1 MSRNKHKT
9 RKSAIFPSP
18 ISSYS
23 KISYNLYL
31 LTLKSLNSLKSGCCF
46 WFIFGHTVWIFKK
59 FTVTQ
64 ILREINLAENW
75 SIYAKFSWMKYLK
88 WPFMRFYIC
97 QNWIHVKSEWQK
109 IVKFPHCG
117 TLIYFWSFFR
127 SKGCYRHYGKW
138 RYLDFSLRHVVFI
151 WRTLGHLRKWAI
163 DWPWGKTISRPRNC
177 KENYHPWH
185 FETLWH
191 SVKFWEMFPNYSVK
205 CFRFLCHSDFTW
217 NQFQIF

>member
-1 MSRNKHKT
+1 MVNLCKIFMAKLFSR
-9 RKSAIFPSP
+9 
-18 ISSYS
+18 
-23 KISYNLYL
+23 KISMVGKLWNFR
-31 LTLKSLNSLKSGCCF
+31 TA
-46 WFIFGHTVWIFKK
+46 V
-59 FTVTQ
+59 
-64 ILREINLAENW
+64 
-75 SIYAKFSWMKYLK
+75 
-88 WPFMRFYIC
+88 
-97 QNWIHVKSEWQK
+97 
-109 IVKFPHCG
+109 
-117 TLIYFWSFFR
+117 LIYFWSFFR

-163 DWPWGKTISRPRNC
+163 DWPWGKAISRPRNC